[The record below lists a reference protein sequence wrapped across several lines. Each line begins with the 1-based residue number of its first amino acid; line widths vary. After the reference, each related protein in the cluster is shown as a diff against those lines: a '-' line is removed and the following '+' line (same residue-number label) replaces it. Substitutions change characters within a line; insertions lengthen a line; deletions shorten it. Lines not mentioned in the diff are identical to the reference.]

1 MNSPAITITLPD
13 PIYHQ
18 IKQQSQLMQ
27 RSVAEQL
34 VAVVIDYSQTER
46 LDNDIELELAQ
57 LEFMTVQEIRQAAQ
71 LTVSPKQSQFM
82 QELVEKQQREGLSVS
97 ESQQAQQLSHFFNR
111 VMLIRAKA
119 AFLLKQRGYYIT

>member
-1 MNSPAITITLPD
+1 
-13 PIYHQ
+13 
-18 IKQQSQLMQ
+18 MQ

-34 VAVVIDYSQTER
+34 VAVVIDYSQT
-46 LDNDIELELAQ
+46 LDNDIEWELAQ
-57 LEFMTVQEIRQAAQ
+57 LELLTDQELRQAAQ
-71 LTVSPKQSQFM
+71 LSVSREQSDSM

-119 AFLLKQRGYYIT
+119 AFLLKKRGYDMMTIKTENE